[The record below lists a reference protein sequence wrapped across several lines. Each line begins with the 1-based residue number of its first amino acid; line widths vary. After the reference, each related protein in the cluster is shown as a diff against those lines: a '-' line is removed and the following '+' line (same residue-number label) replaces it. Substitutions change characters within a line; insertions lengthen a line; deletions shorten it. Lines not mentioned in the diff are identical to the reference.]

1 MADSLIAAD
10 ILKMKMAARWDAH
23 RHQHK
28 KRGLLMNEKFFSRT
42 MMERQYSSPLA
53 HDLETCAIYL
63 ADLAGRVG
71 REEWQLISA
80 IRQQILAVAD
90 VTEGLLIPDQ
100 VEV

>member
-28 KRGLLMNEKFFSRT
+28 KRGLLMNEIINSRT
-42 MMERQYSSPLA
+42 MMERQYTSPLA
-53 HDLETCAIYL
+53 HDLETCAIHL
-63 ADLAGRVG
+63 MDLAGRVG
-71 REEWQLISA
+71 QEEWQLISA